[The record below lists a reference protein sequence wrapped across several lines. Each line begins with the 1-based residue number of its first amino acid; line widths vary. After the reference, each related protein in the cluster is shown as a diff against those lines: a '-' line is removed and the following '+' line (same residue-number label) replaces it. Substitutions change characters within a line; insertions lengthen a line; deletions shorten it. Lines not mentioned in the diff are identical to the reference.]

1 MVYRRLSHRRHGG
14 QVIGSL
20 LANRWLNLALRLFI
34 GGMFVY
40 AAWDKVLEPSGF
52 AMAVR
57 GYKIIP
63 FSLSNLFALCVSWS
77 ELVAGIMLILGIF
90 PRKAAAAIGILLV
103 MFIVAIIT
111 TLVRGMVVDCGCF
124 GKEGGSSTSWIL
136 IVRNVALLAGCYL
149 IMAYNDG
156 FLCLFPGGRRSET
169 RVSAD
174 SRRLSEY

>member
-1 MVYRRLSHRRHGG
+1 M
-14 QVIGSL
+14 IG
-20 LANRWLNLALRLFI
+20 RIFTGRELNLILRLFL

-40 AAWDKVLEPSGF
+40 AAWDKVLEPSSF

-63 FSLSNLFALCVSWS
+63 FSLSNLFALCVSWA
-77 ELVAGIMLILGIF
+77 ELVAGIMLILGVF
-90 PRKAAAAIGILLV
+90 PRKAAGAIAILLV

-124 GKEGGSSTSWIL
+124 GKEGGSSTSWLL
-136 IVRNVALLAGCYL
+136 IVRNLLLLAGTY
-149 IMAYNDG
+149 IVMAYNDG
-156 FLCLFPGGRRSET
+156 FLCVFPGARRSEA
-169 RVSAD
+169 RPVA